1 MLLQSSAPIDAH
13 IIYSRQCW
21 IMTEH
26 TQTVADSSAKP
37 VRRRW
42 AGAAI
47 VLLILA
53 GGGFALSGA
62 FDAPQAQDVADPV
75 TAEPRVMQL
84 HTSEVYDVAP
94 RDLSEAIAFTG
105 SVRPVRS
112 ADISAQVAGIANQVH
127 VQAGD
132 TVSEGDVLVEIDATD
147 LNLQL
152 RQQQSALNST
162 EIQLNAARQTLD
174 RVRSLAERG
183 STPQATLDAAISD
196 VDGLEASLASLQ
208 SQVEQVETNI
218 ERTLVRAPFDGTVS
232 RRMVEPGQVVGQGAV
247 VISLVDLSR
256 LTVDAMVPLAQTASI
271 AAGQTASLE
280 VHGLDGAVF
289 EAAVERINPVAE
301 EGTRSVVVHLGLD
314 NRDAQLRGGMFVTGR
329 IVTESSSDA
338 IAVPQDAVLGS
349 EGERYVLA
357 VVDGEVTRQPVSVE
371 KVWDRLGLIEIS
383 DGVAAGEVVVALP
396 LSGLEAGQNVVVG
409 AL

>member
-1 MLLQSSAPIDAH
+1 
-13 IIYSRQCW
+13 
-21 IMTEH
+21 MTEH

-247 VISLVDLSR
+247 VMSLVDLSR

>member
-1 MLLQSSAPIDAH
+1 M
-13 IIYSRQCW
+13 
-21 IMTEH
+21 
-26 TQTVADSSAKP
+26 
-37 VRRRW
+37 
-42 AGAAI
+42 
-47 VLLILA
+47 
-53 GGGFALSGA
+53 
-62 FDAPQAQDVADPV
+62 
-75 TAEPRVMQL
+75 
-84 HTSEVYDVAP
+84 
-94 RDLSEAIAFTG
+94 
-105 SVRPVRS
+105 
-112 ADISAQVAGIANQVH
+112 
-127 VQAGD
+127 
-132 TVSEGDVLVEIDATD
+132 VEIDATD

-208 SQVEQVETNI
+208 SQVEQVE
-218 ERTLVRAPFDGTVS
+218 RTLVRAPFDGTVS

-247 VISLVDLSR
+247 VMSLVDLSR